1 MKKGYKLSFDVISK
15 HRTILMGITI
25 LSIIFFH
32 YTEDC
37 VNYKYNLAPIIVYY
51 KKYIGSS
58 GVDIFLFL
66 SGLGLYYSFKKNQN
80 LGTFFKKRFTRILIP
95 YFIVSIPAWYIK
107 DFLIEDK
114 GLVHFLKD
122 LFFISFFESGR
133 IWFWYILMILVCYLI
148 FPYIFDFINRPGSF
162 SKVINVFIFITVI
175 GIVLD
180 LYNHTLFSNI
190 NIALLRFPMFFVG
203 GIVGKLSWNNIVIP
217 KHSWTVWIFSLALL
231 SIKDSSKILLSRYI
245 LGVFGIAII
254 LGIAVLL
261 EYLGNKIFC
270 RVYNCVYEC
279 LCWFG
284 KYSLELYLTH
294 VAIRG
299 FMNWYGF
306 PTYRIRY
313 ECVLVI
319 LSIASSF
326 LLKRITNLILENIVY
341 VNRV

>member
-1 MKKGYKLSFDVISK
+1 MSFDIISK

-66 SGLGLYYSFKKNQN
+66 SGLGLYYSFKKNQD
-80 LGTFFKKRFTRILIP
+80 LRVFFQKRFTRILIP

-107 DFLIEDK
+107 DVLIENK
-114 GLVHFLKD
+114 NFVHYFKD

-133 IWFWYILMILVCYLI
+133 IWFWYILMISVCYLM
-148 FPYIFDFINRPGSF
+148 FPYIFDFIDRPGSF

-180 LYNHTLFSNI
+180 LYNHDFFSNI
-190 NIALLRFPMFFVG
+190 NIALLRFPMFFLG
-203 GIVGKLSWNNIVIP
+203 GIIGKASWNKELIP
-217 KHSWTVWIFSLALL
+217 KHSWVILVLALVLL

-245 LGVFGIAII
+245 LGIFGIAVIFCVAI
-254 LGIAVLL
+254 LL
-261 EYLGNKIFC
+261 EYLEGKISY
-270 RVYNCVYEC
+270 RIYNSIYKS

-284 KYSLELYLTH
+284 NYSLELYLTH

-299 FMNWYGF
+299 IMLRYDL

-313 ECVLVI
+313 ESVLVI
-319 LSIASSF
+319 FSVVSSF
-326 LLKRITNLILENIVY
+326 LLKRITNLILNKIVY
-341 VNRV
+341 VKSV